1 MEPDYLVDVLIL
13 LSAAVLVVPV
23 FQRLGLGS
31 VLGYLTAGAVVGPW
45 GFGFIDQVEEIRHLA
60 EFGVV
65 FLLFLVGID
74 LNPARMWQLRRSVFG
89 LGTAQLTV
97 TGLVLT
103 GLALLF
109 HLPASTAV
117 IVGFGLALSSTAF
130 GLHMLSERCE
140 LETSA
145 GRTAFSILL
154 LQDLAVVPL
163 LMLVSL
169 LAHDASLQE
178 GIELAVLDTMLAIV
192 TVTLV
197 GRFLLTP
204 VLHQVA
210 TSRNAEVFMA
220 AAVLVVLSTAWL
232 MEAVGL
238 SMALGAFLAGIM
250 LADSRYRHQVIADIR
265 PFRGILLGL
274 FFMAVGMSINFGL
287 MRSQGLLIVALVLG
301 LLCIKGVL
309 IWALCRLM
317 GVAGDASIR
326 VALLLSQSG
335 EFGFVIFGL
344 AVVTGV
350 IGADLFQL
358 LLLIIALTMAISP
371 LMVYGSERFTR
382 RQKSTPR
389 PCEVSAAVLDTEER
403 HVIIAGFGR
412 VGRRVAKILRA
423 GEVPYV
429 ALDHDPDRV
438 RQASAEGFHVFYGDA
453 SRADV
458 LQAAGADHASVLVI
472 TLDKTEPARRL
483 VHMMRHHCPDTPIYA
498 RARDRLHGEQL
509 REAGATS
516 AISETL
522 EASLQLGGVVL
533 HASGF
538 ADEDVDR
545 LLQEFRRQYYGEQ

>member
-1 MEPDYLVDVLIL
+1 V
-13 LSAAVLVVPV
+13 
-23 FQRLGLGS
+23 
-31 VLGYLTAGAVVGPW
+31 
-45 GFGFIDQVEEIRHLA
+45 
-60 EFGVV
+60 
-65 FLLFLVGID
+65 
-74 LNPARMWQLRRSVFG
+74 
-89 LGTAQLTV
+89 V

-109 HLPASTAV
+109 QLPGSTAV

-130 GLHMLSERCE
+130 GLHMLAERCE

-178 GIELAVLDTMLAIV
+178 GIELAMLDTMLAIV

-204 VLHQVA
+204 VLYQVA

-287 MRSQGLLIVALVLG
+287 MRAQGLLIVALVLG
-301 LLCIKGVL
+301 LLSIKGVL
-309 IWALCRLM
+309 IWGLCRLM
-317 GVAGDASIR
+317 GVTGDASIR

-350 IGADLFQL
+350 IAADLFQL

-371 LMVYGSERFTR
+371 LIVYGYERFSR
-382 RQKSTPR
+382 GLKSAQS
-389 PCEVSAAVLDTEER
+389 PCEVSAVVLDSQKR

-412 VGRRVAKILRA
+412 VGRRVATILRA
-423 GEVPYV
+423 GDVPYV

-438 RQASAEGFHVFYGDA
+438 HQASAEGFQVFYGDA

-458 LQAAGADHASVLVI
+458 LLAAGADHASVLVI

-483 VHMMRHHCPDTPIYA
+483 VHIMRHHYPDTPIYA
-498 RARDRLHGEQL
+498 RARDRQHTEQL

-533 HASGF
+533 HASGLV
-538 ADEDVDR
+538 DEDVDR
-545 LLQEFRRQYYGEQ
+545 LLQEFRRQYYGEQNGHPQAAASRNRK